1 MCIRIGFVVVIGPS
15 ASRRWLVISPIR
27 VYTYRLRCCYW
38 SICITPMARNL
49 AYSCVHISAS
59 LLLLVHE
66 QEIVD
71 QYCFNGSYT
80 FSFLTLAY
88 TYVYSSLKYILDLIY
103 SYSVIH
109 LFTYDT
115 FYLSRTNIQGFLW
128 LFAIRS
134 YYTLLSVFFL
144 LSIHL

>member
-15 ASRRWLVISPIR
+15 ASRLWLLISPIR
-27 VYTYRLRCCYW
+27 VYTYQFRCCYW

-88 TYVYSSLKYILDLIY
+88 TYVYRSLKYILDLIY
-103 SYSVIH
+103 SDSGIH

-115 FYLSRTNIQGFLW
+115 FIFHELIFR
-128 LFAIRS
+128 
-134 YYTLLSVFFL
+134 VFFDSSRSEVIIHCYQCFF

>member
-1 MCIRIGFVVVIGPS
+1 
-15 ASRRWLVISPIR
+15 
-27 VYTYRLRCCYW
+27 
-38 SICITPMARNL
+38 MARNL

-88 TYVYSSLKYILDLIY
+88 TYVYRSLKYILDLIY
-103 SYSVIH
+103 SDSSIH

-115 FYLSRTNIQGFLW
+115 FYLSRTIIYSGFSL
-128 LFAIRS
+128 
-134 YYTLLSVFFL
+134 TLRDQKLLYIVISVFFL
-144 LSIHL
+144 SIHL